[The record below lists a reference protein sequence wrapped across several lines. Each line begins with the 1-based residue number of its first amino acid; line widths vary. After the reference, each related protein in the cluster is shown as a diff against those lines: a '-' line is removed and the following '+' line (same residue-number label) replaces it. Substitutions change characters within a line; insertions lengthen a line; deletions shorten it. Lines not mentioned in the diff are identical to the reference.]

1 MVKDGGDNLTHNIQ
15 SGFSL
20 SKHTRDLA
28 QRQQVLSTDV
38 IVSRSGPLTPFSYTS
53 PPFSVPSN
61 SPPPLQVEVGSSM
74 VFPFN
79 VHVPPP
85 GQPST
90 LPFSVPFDSPPQFL
104 TVSAAQ
110 GHVQVA
116 PTYTPDPDLN
126 LPELDELDAHLEELF
141 GPIRWS
147 S

>member
-1 MVKDGGDNLTHNIQ
+1 
-15 SGFSL
+15 
-20 SKHTRDLA
+20 
-28 QRQQVLSTDV
+28 
-38 IVSRSGPLTPFSYTS
+38 
-53 PPFSVPSN
+53 
-61 SPPPLQVEVGSSM
+61 M

-90 LPFSVPFDSPPQFL
+90 LPFSVPFNSPPQFL

-126 LPELDELDAHLEELF
+126 LPGLDELDARLEELF